1 MKTLFLTLFVAF
13 FLVACSTETDMS
25 LAINDPVGQP
35 MLDSK
40 GQKHTFSEYKG
51 KWVIVNYWASW
62 CKPCRKEIPELNKFS
77 QKHRGKAVVIGVDV
91 DKLNSHTEL
100 EALARRM
107 DIHYTVTLTDP
118 APQLGVGKIDVLPTT
133 LVIDPSGRVV
143 KKLIGEQTQR
153 NLERV
158 TGLE

>member
-1 MKTLFLTLFVAF
+1 MKKLFLTVFAVF
-13 FLVACSTETDMS
+13 FLVACSNETDMS
-25 LAINDPVGQP
+25 LAVNDPVGQP
-35 MLDSK
+35 MVDSK
-40 GQKHTFSEYKG
+40 GQKHTFSEYQG
-51 KWVIVNYWASW
+51 KWVVVNYWASW
-62 CKPCRKEIPELNKFS
+62 CKPCRKEIPELNKFA
-77 QKHRGKAVVIGVDV
+77 QKYRGKAEVIGVDV

-107 DIHYTVTLTDP
+107 GINYTVTLTDP
-118 APQLGVGKIDVLPTT
+118 ALQLGVGTIDVLPTT

-158 TGLE
+158 TGLQ